1 MNILEAENLAVS
13 VTFWSSLA
21 AMAVFVLQLGLD
33 KPRLKWVG
41 NLGLAV
47 ALVGSGVTL
56 GIRAVIAQHAP
67 WSNLWESM
75 ITVLF
80 GSLVFYFIAEFWYK
94 PRNFGVVAAPLVV
107 LLIGGASILPPNF
120 KGAAPLMPALQSYWI
135 KIHVLIMLFS
145 YAAFTMSFAA
155 AVAYFVV
162 AWRQGRLGTPEV
174 AAAVPTD
181 SRIELAELVGAPE
194 TFLADAP
201 TSAATMGPTFV
212 SPATYTSHTAAVAM
226 AESPMAATATPL
238 IIKPPSTTTAS
249 AEAIARSSASTPQD
263 DVSRQLAFFDE
274 LTYRLILMGF
284 PLLMIGIITGAMW
297 ANGAWGT
304 YWSWDP
310 KETWAL
316 ITWFVYAAYLHA
328 RISRDWTGNKAAGLA
343 VLGFFSMVVT
353 YIGVNYLSHG
363 LHSYGFLR

>member
-1 MNILEAENLAVS
+1 MDILQLENLAVS
-13 VTFWSSLA
+13 VTFWSALV
-21 AMAVFVLQLGLD
+21 AMVVFVAQLGLN
-33 KPRLKWVG
+33 KQRLHLIG
-41 NLGLAV
+41 NLALGV
-47 ALVGSGVTL
+47 ALVGSLATL
-56 GIRAVIAQHAP
+56 IARGIIAQHAP

-80 GSLVFYFIAEFWYK
+80 GSLVFYFIVEVWYK

-162 AWRQGRLGTPEV
+162 AWRTGRRNEQPVVATPDDR
-174 AAAVPTD
+174 P
-181 SRIELAELVGAPE
+181 ELSELVGGPV
-194 TFLADAP
+194 TFLGDAAGAGPDVDGGAVATAAPPLAP
-201 TSAATMGPTFV
+201 TPVTQKPGLDE
-212 SPATYTSHTAAVAM
+212 TA
-226 AESPMAATATPL
+226 
-238 IIKPPSTTTAS
+238 
-249 AEAIARSSASTPQD
+249 
-263 DVSRQLAFFDE
+263 RQLAFFDE

-328 RISRDWTGNKAAGLA
+328 RISRDWTGHKAAGLA
-343 VLGFFSMVVT
+343 VLGFFSMAVT

>member
-1 MNILEAENLAVS
+1 MNLEAIEHLAVT
-13 VTFWSSLA
+13 VTFVAAALA
-21 AMAVFVLQLGLD
+21 GVAFLLELGLR
-33 KPRLKWVG
+33 KSLFKG
-41 NLGLAV
+41 LGLLGMGV
-47 ALVGSGVTL
+47 ALLGAGATLVT
-56 GIRAVIAQHAP
+56 RAMIAQHAP

-80 GSLVFYFIAEFWYK
+80 ASLIFYFVVEIWYR
-94 PRNFGVVAAPLVV
+94 PRHFGVVAAPLV
-107 LLIGGASILPPNF
+107 LIIIGGASILPPGF

-155 AVAYFVV
+155 ALAYFFFS
-162 AWRQGRLGTPEV
+162 WRKKQ
-174 AAAVPTD
+174 
-181 SRIELAELVGAPE
+181 
-194 TFLADAP
+194 
-201 TSAATMGPTFV
+201 
-212 SPATYTSHTAAVAM
+212 
-226 AESPMAATATPL
+226 AATAGARVALQP
-238 IIKPPSTTTAS
+238 AS
-249 AEAIARSSASTPQD
+249 AMGPPLEFGAGETTSGATDRRGTDHASSAAIAPSPFD
-263 DVSRQLAFFDE
+263 GQLAFFDE

-284 PLLMIGIITGAMW
+284 PLLMLGIITGAMW

-328 RISRDWTGNKAAGLA
+328 RISRDWTGDKAAGLA
-343 VLGFFSMVVT
+343 GLGFVSMVVT
-353 YIGVNYLSHG
+353 YIGVNYLSSG